1 MSRFLVNKEV
11 RFPQEIRQV
20 ILDALPQETSLFG
33 GTPDLRYTYVP
44 ASHAKALHPDSML
57 VVGIR
62 GAGKSFWWAALQ
74 REDHRSLIASA
85 SPKTHI
91 DRNMV
96 VSQGFGEKSS
106 PAHYPGKDVLIAL
119 LGTCE
124 ARLIWRSI
132 IAFHVLSQVMSNS
145 PLSKL
150 PTWKKRV
157 AWVGEHPEETERM
170 LYDAD
175 AELVSSKTYHLI
187 LFDALDRCADD
198 WPSMFKLVKG
208 MLQVLLE
215 FRSYS
220 RIRPKAFVR
229 PDHLEDPSVADFPD
243 ASKVLTQQVEL
254 TWPRHELYGLLWQYL
269 ANEPKNGQL
278 FRDHCQVEFERQG
291 AVWIIPEQLRIDE
304 DIQRRVFHAITGEWM
319 GRDRRRGFPCTWL
332 PNHLGDA
339 RRQVS
344 PRSFLAALRYAA
356 KDSPRP
362 GYEYALHYESI
373 KKGVQAASEIRVR
386 EMKEDYPWV
395 EILMKPLSGLT
406 VPCSFKEIDARW
418 RQKQVLEQLH
428 QKIKGADVKLPPSH
442 LDAGAQGVREDLENL
457 GLFERMSDGRVNLPD
472 VYRVGYGMGRRG
484 GVKAVA
490 R

>member
-1 MSRFLVNKEV
+1 MSRFLVNQEM

-85 SPKTHI
+85 SPGTQI

-106 PAHYPGKDVLIAL
+106 PAHYPGKDALIAL

-150 PTWKKRV
+150 PTWKERV
-157 AWVGEHPEETERM
+157 AWVGEHPEETEKM

-175 AELVSSKTYHLI
+175 AGLVRSKTYHLI

-254 TWPRHELYGLLWQYL
+254 NWPRHELYGLLWQYL

-291 AVWIIPEQLRIDE
+291 AVWIIPERLRTDE
-304 DIQRRVFHAITGEWM
+304 DIQRRVFHAITGAWM
-319 GRDRRRGFPCTWL
+319 GR
-332 PNHLGDA
+332 
-339 RRQVS
+339 
-344 PRSFLAALRYAA
+344 ALEHGW
-356 KDSPRP
+356 D
-362 GYEYALHYESI
+362 
-373 KKGVQAASEIRVR
+373 
-386 EMKEDYPWV
+386 
-395 EILMKPLSGLT
+395 GLWST
-406 VPCSFKEIDARW
+406 S
-418 RQKQVLEQLH
+418 
-428 QKIKGADVKLPPSH
+428 
-442 LDAGAQGVREDLENL
+442 
-457 GLFERMSDGRVNLPD
+457 
-472 VYRVGYGMGRRG
+472 
-484 GVKAVA
+484 
-490 R
+490 